1 MSTIVNQVQ
10 VTKEGLEELQAEL
23 IRLRDVEM
31 PKVIQRVAA
40 ARAHGD
46 LSENAEYS
54 NAKEEQ
60 QLMETRISEVEDIL
74 QRAVIVKQ
82 TKNTNKIGVGSTV
95 VVSIKKNPK
104 KYFTFHIVGEFEA
117 DPKEGKISSV
127 SPIGKALLGKKKG
140 DEATA
145 QIPAGEV
152 IYQISEIK

>member
-1 MSTIVNQVQ
+1 MSTIVNQIQ

-23 IRLRDVEM
+23 EQLKAIELPR
-31 PKVIQRVAA
+31 VIQRVAA

-74 QRAVIVKQ
+74 QRVVVVKQ
-82 TKNTNKIGVGSTV
+82 TTNTNKIGVGSTV
-95 VVSIKKNPK
+95 VVSIKKDPK
-104 KYFTFHIVGEFEA
+104 KHFTFHIVGEFEA
-117 DPKEGKISSV
+117 DPKVGKISSV

-145 QIPAGEV
+145 KVPAGEV